1 MKLFISMTQWAVIEN
16 NKNPNDFKCL
26 CFIDQT
32 AFFISV
38 QKWKEKES
46 LYNEWKEKVKIACYR
61 T

>member
-1 MKLFISMTQWAVIEN
+1 MTQWAVIEN